1 MKNKLNILVLFF
13 NTFAVMYLLIHQEKY
28 KYTCTSK
35 CLLLDQYKAVMQ
47 ITEPHHGSYK
57 FCIQEWFWQ
66 TRVTEV
72 QCKLKKNIL

>member
-35 CLLLDQYKAVMQ
+35 WSTLGPVQRYNADNRTTSWKLQ
-47 ITEPHHGSYK
+47 ILHSGM
-57 FCIQEWFWQ
+57 
-66 TRVTEV
+66 
-72 QCKLKKNIL
+72 ILTNTGDLSTM